1 MANDTCPDARR
12 AQLAALVNLGPA
24 GRGAMAA
31 RMSEAAR
38 DLAVEGELR
47 RNPSLTRIEAERLLL
62 AHIWGR
68 ELFARVE
75 AHRVRCALNVEKT
88 AACILQVSLEASAR
102 AIE

>member
-1 MANDTCPDARR
+1 MANDTSTDARR

-62 AHIWGR
+62 AHLWGR

-75 AHRVRCALNVEKT
+75 AHRQKR
-88 AACILQVSLEASAR
+88 Q
-102 AIE
+102 